1 MNSQR
6 HGNVNQSSPLPRS
19 SGETRPLILGVGGT
33 TRAGSTTERALSVAL
48 RAAAAEGADTVIIT
62 AADLVLPMY
71 TTDPAARTPAAQ
83 RLVELY
89 RSCHGLVI
97 ASPAYHGSLSGL
109 VKNALD
115 YAEDLRMDERTYF
128 DGIAVGVIA
137 CAGGWQAA
145 VQTMGALREIA
156 HALRGWPT
164 PLGAALNTSMRLFDE
179 GGECLDL
186 SSKFQLENV
195 GRQVVQF
202 AAMRRRYSGQSA
214 PFAAG

>member
-1 MNSQR
+1 
-6 HGNVNQSSPLPRS
+6 VNRPDPSLPAGGRA
-19 SGETRPLILGVGGT
+19 RPLILGVGGT
-33 TRAGSTTERALSVAL
+33 TRVGSTTERALSVAL
-48 RAAAAEGADTVIIT
+48 RAAATEGADTVLIT

-71 TTDPAARTPAAQ
+71 TTDPAARTPAAK
-83 RLVELY
+83 RLVDLY

-115 YAEDLRMDERTYF
+115 YAEDLRMDERAYF

-145 VQTMGALREIA
+145 VQTMGVLREIA

-164 PLGAALNTSMRLFDE
+164 PLGAALNTSMRLFDDA
-179 GGECLDL
+179 GECLDL
-186 SSKFQLENV
+186 SSKFQLESV

-202 AAMRRRYSGQSA
+202 AAMRRGYAGRAA
-214 PFAAG
+214 PLAAG

>member
-1 MNSQR
+1 MNASPPS
-6 HGNVNQSSPLPRS
+6 GNGGAS
-19 SGETRPLILGVGGT
+19 PLILGVGGT

-48 RAAAAEGADTVIIT
+48 RAAAAEGAETVIIT
-62 AADLVLPMY
+62 ASDLVLPMY
-71 TTDPAARTPAAQ
+71 ATDPAVRTPAAA
-83 RLVELY
+83 RLIDLY
-89 RSCHGLVI
+89 RRCHGLII

-115 YAEDLRMDERTYF
+115 YAEDLRMDERAYF

-145 VQTMGALREIA
+145 VQTMGVLREIA

-164 PLGAALNTSMRLFDE
+164 PLGAALNNSVRLFDDT
-179 GGECLDL
+179 GECLDL

-202 AAMRRRYSGQSA
+202 AAMRRGYTEPAS
-214 PFAAG
+214 PLAAG

>member
-1 MNSQR
+1 
-6 HGNVNQSSPLPRS
+6 
-19 SGETRPLILGVGGT
+19 
-33 TRAGSTTERALSVAL
+33 VAL
-48 RAAAAEGADTVIIT
+48 RAAADEGADTVLIT

-71 TTDPAARTPAAQ
+71 TTDRAARTPAAL
-83 RLVELY
+83 RLVDLY
-89 RSCHGLVI
+89 RRASGIVI

-115 YAEDLRMDERTYF
+115 YAEDLRMDERPYF

-164 PLGAALNTSMRLFDE
+164 PLGAALNTSLPLFDDE
-179 GGECLDL
+179 GECIDL

-202 AAMRRRYSGQSA
+202 AVMRRRYAEQAS
-214 PFAAG
+214 PLAAG

>member
-1 MNSQR
+1 
-6 HGNVNQSSPLPRS
+6 VNQTSPSIRS
-19 SGETRPLILGVGGT
+19 HGETRPLILGIGGT
-33 TRAGSTTERALSVAL
+33 TRPGSTTERALKVAL

-62 AADLVLPMY
+62 ASDLVLPMY
-71 TTDPAARTPAAQ
+71 TTDLAARTAAAQ
-83 RLVELY
+83 RLVGLY
-89 RSCHGLVI
+89 RRCHGLVI

-115 YAEDLRMDERTYF
+115 YAEDLRMDERAYF

-164 PLGAALNTSMRLFDE
+164 PLGAALNTSIRLFDDA
-179 GGECLDL
+179 GECLDL

-202 AAMRRRYSGQSA
+202 AVMRRGYAGQSA
-214 PFAAG
+214 PFAPG

>member
-1 MNSQR
+1 
-6 HGNVNQSSPLPRS
+6 VNQTSPSIRS
-19 SGETRPLILGVGGT
+19 HGETRPLILGIGGT
-33 TRAGSTTERALSVAL
+33 TRPGSTTERALKVAL

-62 AADLVLPMY
+62 ASDLVLPMY
-71 TTDPAARTPAAQ
+71 TTDLAARTAAAQ
-83 RLVELY
+83 RLVGLY
-89 RSCHGLVI
+89 RRCHGLVI

-115 YAEDLRMDERTYF
+115 YAEDLRMDERAYF

-164 PLGAALNTSMRLFDE
+164 PLGAALNTSIRLFDDA
-179 GGECLDL
+179 GECLDL

-202 AAMRRRYSGQSA
+202 AVMRRGYARQSA
-214 PFAAG
+214 PLAAG

>member
-1 MNSQR
+1 MNQTSQ
-6 HGNVNQSSPLPRS
+6 SIRS
-19 SGETRPLILGVGGT
+19 GGARPLILGVGGT

-62 AADLVLPMY
+62 ASDLVLPMY
-71 TTDPAARTPAAQ
+71 TTDLAARTTAAR

-89 RSCHGLVI
+89 RRCHGLVI

-115 YAEDLRMDERTYF
+115 YAEDLRMDERAYF

-164 PLGAALNTSMRLFDE
+164 PLGAALNTSIRLFDDA
-179 GGECLDL
+179 GECLDL

-202 AAMRRRYSGQSA
+202 AVMRRGYVRQSA
-214 PFAAG
+214 PLAAG